1 MPPHPPQPEGLRR
14 SISRVSSRVGLR
26 FKETFASSPPSRS
39 SSRSRNDVQPKLN
52 ALKHV
57 LSESNFDQPLP
68 FITPDV
74 EITEFDFTRGAEPL
88 DSPDDLLRV
97 PAPKGL
103 VFRFEASRP
112 SRSQSPAPFT
122 SFLSADS
129 VPGLHSGQFP
139 VPRVS
144 GDTVPTTLE
153 PERAVETSTPIT
165 IESQRSDPFTSSS
178 GGSVSVVSGARDLG
192 ESASPTSPASGPHVA
207 PTSASHAAEGLVIT
221 APEPQIVLEPQ
232 GSTTG
237 PALDEI
243 PPMISPEPPRLAPAP
258 SLTVQAS
265 AQATSDASTIVPEA
279 QSPAAG
285 PVSDSPVIEI
295 PATNTLEPQR
305 LIPTLSPIIHALAQ
319 ATDDSFI
326 TVPEAQDSATS
337 PASDLHAMLAPVAR
351 TVETPSIITPE
362 SQRPPPPP
370 SPTTPT
376 LSQAA
381 NGAFDVVP
389 EVPNPATGPASGPR
403 AAEISTTITPEL
415 QRPSPTPSP
424 TIHALVQAA
433 VSAFSAAPG
442 TRPGSPMPGAFTHSP
457 TNSVSDLSATQIPVS
472 QAVGNAVGSSAVVVP
487 KPRRGA
493 AGAIVQALVRSS
505 SEAVGALPRAQAGP
519 YQDPISRET
528 SPAPFINV
536 HSPQSPSSSRPVS
549 YVSGTETV
557 TPGLL
562 APEGFLRKRSSESG
576 LKTSLYLYSSSPNFG
591 CSSSTEDFVDDISS
605 SATHTAT
612 ASSTSLESRP
622 SSRFRNQSK
631 PSPLDTSGGVSST
644 ETSRPP
650 SASPSP
656 SRRSIRSLK
665 ETAWGGLVAGLKV
678 LDKCT
683 KGCPAMNEFF
693 KAMGSCVDTIQES
706 ERNRKEYTELARNLS
721 EMVNRLAEHHKQGNM
736 TKMSDCTLNLTSALQ
751 AEIDHIMNKQKRGVV
766 SRIAEATDDREDLV
780 ERYRRIEML
789 FTRLTYD
796 VTLGAWT
803 TTHEH
808 LANTR
813 LDGLTPAKQA
823 WYDCSGVRR
832 RACTPN
838 TRQQILTEL
847 KNWANDANSPKIFWL
862 NGMAGTGKTTIAYS
876 FCSELEHQLGASFF
890 CCRTLPECRDMA
902 RIIPTI
908 AYQLAR
914 SSLPFQHALCEVLGN
929 SPDTSARGIPLQ
941 FEKLVRDPLLKVK
954 NALPPVL
961 VVVIDALDECAGH
974 DGAQPVLDALIQH
987 AKDLP
992 LKFFVTSRPEPGV
1005 HSKLGSQDS
1014 YTRSVMHLHDIEES
1028 LVQTDIETYLNE
1040 ELGDIPESS
1049 EKVKV
1054 LASRA
1059 KNLFIYAA
1067 TAVRYIKPHGLSI
1080 DHHERL
1086 DTVLEVHSDPG
1097 SSRGSKKH
1105 EEIDALYN
1113 TILTAALADPRL
1125 EPNEAEIIRDVLS
1138 TVICAREPMNAE
1150 ALAGLLKLPNKRKV
1164 ELSLEP
1170 LRSVLYI
1177 PDSDGPVSTLHKSFP
1192 DYMLNSNRSRNFFCD
1207 RAVHSVLM
1215 VRRCFEIMTDS
1226 LRFNICGLESSFKFD
1241 EDVPDLQ
1248 KRIDDA
1254 ISPQLFYACRYW
1266 GDHLEHANSSPDILA
1281 LLDAFLS
1288 QQLLFWMEV
1297 LNLKRCV
1304 GAGGRILLQAYMW
1317 LEACQ
1322 ASDQIRNLVLDA
1334 RKFVVTFGANSASRS
1349 TPHIYVSALPFW
1361 STTDPVWQIY
1371 GKRTQDLIKPQG
1383 TAMERRDKSN
1393 VAVWTLASRV
1403 MSIAVASDG
1412 ARIVSGSDDFLVRI
1426 WDLRSGNLAMDP
1438 LAGHTGGV
1446 VSVAFSPDNAWV
1458 ASGSNDYSVRIWDSQ
1473 TGRMSA
1479 GPLKSDESCVTS
1491 VAFSPCGNRV
1501 VSGSLDNSVRVWD
1514 IRSGELVAGPFKPH
1528 TNSIKSLAF
1537 SPQGVCVASGSD
1549 DCTVRVWDSRNESV
1563 VAGPFQAHGKPI
1575 NSVAFS
1581 PDGAL
1586 VASGAND
1593 HSICIWDAKRNGAVP
1608 KMAFNGHT
1616 DQVTSVSFSPNGA
1629 YVVSGSGDRTVRVWS
1644 LLTRDLAAGPF
1655 KGHTDTVTSVAF
1667 APDGICVVS
1676 GSHDKT
1682 IRIWDLRSTSTPV
1695 ASLDGHTDRVC
1706 SVAFSPDG
1714 NRFISC
1720 SHDSTIRIWD
1730 ARSGATVTVPFVK
1743 AGNARATSVSF
1754 SPKGSRVVLGFSDGV
1769 VCIRDS
1775 QSGRHQVDPF
1785 TGHTGWITSVG
1796 FSPNGHRII
1805 SSSSEGDMYLWSA
1818 RTGRILFGPLQHA
1831 SGSPIRSTMFSPD
1844 GKRVVSSSDDGTIC
1858 LWDVRKGQ
1866 RVEPSFNGHTNSV
1879 RSVAFSPGS
1888 NYIVSGSDDCTIRIW
1903 DARTGMTA
1911 VGPLQGH
1918 TGPVSTV
1925 AFSLDGALVASGS
1938 HDHTVRVWDAKSG
1951 ALTAVLKG
1959 HTGHVNSIAFSP
1971 NSAQIVSGSSDL
1983 AIRLWDARAPS
1994 GVADV
1999 SKDWTMGED
2008 GWVIGRDKEVL
2019 VWVPNDLRTGLMRP
2033 QNPMIVYRRGSLQ
2046 LNPSNALIG
2055 ERWQECYVR

>member
-1 MPPHPPQPEGLRR
+1 M
-14 SISRVSSRVGLR
+14 
-26 FKETFASSPPSRS
+26 
-39 SSRSRNDVQPKLN
+39 
-52 ALKHV
+52 
-57 LSESNFDQPLP
+57 
-68 FITPDV
+68 
-74 EITEFDFTRGAEPL
+74 
-88 DSPDDLLRV
+88 
-97 PAPKGL
+97 
-103 VFRFEASRP
+103 
-112 SRSQSPAPFT
+112 
-122 SFLSADS
+122 
-129 VPGLHSGQFP
+129 
-139 VPRVS
+139 
-144 GDTVPTTLE
+144 
-153 PERAVETSTPIT
+153 
-165 IESQRSDPFTSSS
+165 
-178 GGSVSVVSGARDLG
+178 
-192 ESASPTSPASGPHVA
+192 
-207 PTSASHAAEGLVIT
+207 
-221 APEPQIVLEPQ
+221 
-232 GSTTG
+232 
-237 PALDEI
+237 
-243 PPMISPEPPRLAPAP
+243 
-258 SLTVQAS
+258 
-265 AQATSDASTIVPEA
+265 
-279 QSPAAG
+279 
-285 PVSDSPVIEI
+285 
-295 PATNTLEPQR
+295 
-305 LIPTLSPIIHALAQ
+305 
-319 ATDDSFI
+319 
-326 TVPEAQDSATS
+326 
-337 PASDLHAMLAPVAR
+337 
-351 TVETPSIITPE
+351 
-362 SQRPPPPP
+362 
-370 SPTTPT
+370 
-376 LSQAA
+376 
-381 NGAFDVVP
+381 NG
-389 EVPNPATGPASGPR
+389 
-403 AAEISTTITPEL
+403 I
-415 QRPSPTPSP
+415 
-424 TIHALVQAA
+424 
-433 VSAFSAAPG
+433 
-442 TRPGSPMPGAFTHSP
+442 
-457 TNSVSDLSATQIPVS
+457 
-472 QAVGNAVGSSAVVVP
+472 
-487 KPRRGA
+487 
-493 AGAIVQALVRSS
+493 
-505 SEAVGALPRAQAGP
+505 
-519 YQDPISRET
+519 
-528 SPAPFINV
+528 
-536 HSPQSPSSSRPVS
+536 
-549 YVSGTETV
+549 
-557 TPGLL
+557 
-562 APEGFLRKRSSESG
+562 
-576 LKTSLYLYSSSPNFG
+576 
-591 CSSSTEDFVDDISS
+591 
-605 SATHTAT
+605 
-612 ASSTSLESRP
+612 
-622 SSRFRNQSK
+622 
-631 PSPLDTSGGVSST
+631 
-644 ETSRPP
+644 
-650 SASPSP
+650 
-656 SRRSIRSLK
+656 
-665 ETAWGGLVAGLKV
+665 
-678 LDKCT
+678 
-683 KGCPAMNEFF
+683 F
-693 KAMGSCVDTIQES
+693 KAMVSCLDIVQES
-706 ERNRKEYTELARNLS
+706 QRNRKEYTELARNLS

-736 TKMSDCTLNLTSALQ
+736 TKMSDCTLSLTSALQ
-751 AEIDHIMNKQKRGVV
+751 AEIDHIVKKQKRGVA
-766 SRIAEATDDREDLV
+766 SRFAGATDDQEDLV
-780 ERYRRIEML
+780 QRYRRIDML
-789 FTRLTYD
+789 FTRLTND
-796 VTLGAWT
+796 ATLGAWSI
-803 TTHEH
+803 THEN

-813 LDGLTPAKQA
+813 LNDLAPAKQA
-823 WYDCSGVRR
+823 WYHCSGIRR

-847 KNWANDANSPKIFWL
+847 KIWANDANSAKIFWL

-876 FCSELEHQLGASFF
+876 FCSELERSRQLGASFF

-914 SSLPFQHALCEVLGN
+914 SSLPFQRALCEVLGS
-929 SPDTSARGIPLQ
+929 SPDMGARGIPLQ
-941 FEKLVRDPLLKVK
+941 FEKLVRDPLLEVK
-954 NALPPVL
+954 DALPLVL

-974 DGAQPVLDALIQH
+974 DGAQPVLDALIYH

-992 LKFFVTSRPEPGV
+992 VKFFVTGRPEPGV

-1014 YTRSVMHLHDIEES
+1014 NTRSVMHLHNIEES
-1028 LVQTDIETYLNE
+1028 LVETDIETYLHE
-1040 ELGDIPESS
+1040 ELGDIPRSS

-1067 TAVRYIKPHGLSI
+1067 TAVRYIKPCGLSV

-1105 EEIDALYN
+1105 EEIDALYSA
-1113 TILTAALADPRL
+1113 ILTAALADPRL
-1125 EPNEAEIIRDVLS
+1125 EPSEAETIRDVLN

-1150 ALAGLLKLPNKRKV
+1150 ALARLLKLPNKQKV

-1177 PDSDGPVSTLHKSFP
+1177 PDSAGPVSTLHKSFP
-1192 DYMLNSNRSRNFFCD
+1192 DYMLNPNRSRDFFCD
-1207 RAVHSVLM
+1207 RTVHGELM
-1215 VRRCFEIMTDS
+1215 VRRCFEIMKDS
-1226 LRFNICGLESSFKFD
+1226 LQFNICGLESSFKFD
-1241 EDVPDLQ
+1241 EDVSDLQ
-1248 KRIDDA
+1248 TRIDNA

-1266 GDHLEHANSSPDILA
+1266 GDHLEHTNSSPDILA

-1322 ASDQIRNLVLDA
+1322 ASAQIRNLVLDA

-1371 GKRTQDLIKPQG
+1371 GEQTRGLIKPQG

-1393 VAVWTLASRV
+1393 VAVWTLAGRV

-1491 VAFSPCGNRV
+1491 VAFSPCENRV

-1754 SPKGSRVVLGFSDGV
+1754 SPKGSRVVLGFSDDV

-1805 SSSSEGDMYLWSA
+1805 SSSSEGDMYLWGA